1 MTATPYGTPET
12 PHLTVRGEA
21 DLDVAP
27 ELAGIGITLTVRGRE
42 RRGAL
47 DDLTR
52 RNASVLELIKSH
64 GEAVERLETGSLTVA
79 PELTRHGRSER
90 VRTYHGTVRLTAE
103 LGDFAALGELVTR
116 LADLELTRVD
126 GPWWALRP
134 DSPAYAGAR
143 RQAVHDA
150 VQRARAYAEA
160 LGTSLAAL
168 IELSDTGT
176 ELPRPPAFAARG
188 MEPAAFAG
196 EAAPPPLDLEP
207 QRQHLHAEVTAR
219 FTMQPPK
226 L

>member
-21 DLDVAP
+21 DLDVPP
-27 ELAGIGITLTVRGRE
+27 EIAGIGITLTVRDRD

-47 DDLTR
+47 DDLSR

-79 PELTRHGRSER
+79 PELTRHGRGER

-134 DSPAYAGAR
+134 DSPAYAEAR
-143 RQAVHDA
+143 RRAVHDA